1 MDKCYT
7 CTCFASYPIP
17 KGVFLQKGGTCELF
31 QRPTASFDTC
41 DHHEPITEDEHKA
54 IIDVIY
60 QRVMQYAEGKLL
72 DGLGQQRDMET
83 TDRADSESIRLDGD
97 GQPEIPGGS
106 NS

>member
-1 MDKCYT
+1 MVDRICPNVMNHSLCPLGYSDWHDWAEKMS
-7 CTCFASYPIP
+7 ASYDQVKCPGCGLYKIWVLR
-17 KGVFLQKGGTCELF
+17 GIN
-31 QRPTASFDTC
+31 S
-41 DHHEPITEDEHKA
+41 
-54 IIDVIY
+54 
-60 QRVMQYAEGKLL
+60 